1 MFRKEAYC
9 LNCDDV
15 CEYITKTEHRK
26 TTVKDLTFDVE
37 VIVAFCKKCG
47 EEVFPSEVT
56 KENDLIIFDE
66 YRKLKGLLTSKEI
79 KAIRQKRNMSQVE
92 LARFI
97 DCGEKNIA
105 RYENG
110 TIQDKVF
117 DRLIRMVGNDLC
129 FLAMSKLA
137 ETSIVDEAS
146 TKKETQHVEYTDNNV
161 NNVKWSI
168 NIDRKVNKNEKLRPI
183 FA

>member
-9 LNCDDV
+9 LNCDEM

-26 TTVKDLTFDVE
+26 TTVKDLTFDVD

-56 KENDLIIFDE
+56 KANDLIIFDE
-66 YRKLKGLLTSKEI
+66 YRRLKGLLTSKEI

-117 DRLIRMVGNDLC
+117 DLLIRMVGDDEC
-129 FLAMSKLA
+129 FKAMSKINGTVEA
-137 ETSIVDEAS
+137 TKAFVKKDTKPVTYVDHGS
-146 TKKETQHVEYTDNNV
+146 NYQ
-161 NNVKWSI
+161 WSFT
-168 NIDRKVNKNEKLRPI
+168 NSRKVNRNENFRVI